1 MLPLLIASVG
11 PVGLAATLGT
21 NVVPIGAHFAFHF
34 ATSYPLEVGAVA
46 LAIGLASRVIQRFFP
61 EAVPAQ
67 PARQGRSPVAPR
79 TSGPT
84 VDAQRSAVI
93 AAAVHQHR
101 QRHRNG

>member
-1 MLPLLIASVG
+1 MREDELFMQGVELMLFGVSTVVIFLSLLV
-11 PVGLAATLGT
+11 
-21 NVVPIGAHFAFHF
+21 
-34 ATSYPLEVGAVA
+34 

-67 PARQGRSPVAPR
+67 PARQGRSPAHPAA
-79 TSGPT
+79 SGPT

>member
-1 MLPLLIASVG
+1 LREDELFMQGVELMLFGVSTVVIFLSLLV
-11 PVGLAATLGT
+11 
-21 NVVPIGAHFAFHF
+21 
-34 ATSYPLEVGAVA
+34 